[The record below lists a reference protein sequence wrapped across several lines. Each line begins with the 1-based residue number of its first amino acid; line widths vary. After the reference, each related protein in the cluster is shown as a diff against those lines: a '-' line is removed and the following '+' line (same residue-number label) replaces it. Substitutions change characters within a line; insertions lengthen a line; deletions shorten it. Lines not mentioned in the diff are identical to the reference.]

1 MEDQNLAEAFFIVG
15 LGVER
20 LKCELY
26 TELFLHDPKE
36 MQPEVIADI
45 PPNKDENFI

>member
-20 LKCELY
+20 LK
-26 TELFLHDPKE
+26 ELFLHNPKE